1 MPWPRRPD
9 LDALKLQRENDG
21 LRTII
26 VCLKRE
32 LENRQGAVGRLELLL
47 RERIERI
54 DELNG
59 RIEQLRNQNR
69 RLDEEN
75 EHLVE
80 MMRLPRE
87 LPSGPGVGVR
97 TTPVRWRP

>member
-1 MPWPRRPD
+1 VRLRREN
-9 LDALKLQRENDG
+9 DALK
-21 LRTII
+21 TTT
-26 VCLKRE
+26 VCLRRE
-32 LENRQGAVGRLELLL
+32 IENQQGAVGRLELLL

-87 LPSGPGVGVR
+87 LPSGPGVGVP